1 MVRARSAAEMPVV
14 MPWAASMETV
24 KLVPYCAPF
33 FWVIMGQAEFFDHFA
48 VHRQADQAACVFDHE
63 VDGFG
68 GNELGGHQQVR
79 LRFRGLRHR

>member
-24 KLVPYCAPF
+24 KLVPYCAPVF
-33 FWVIMGQAEFFDHFA
+33 LGHHGQAEFFDHFA

-63 VDGFG
+63 VDGSG
-68 GNELGGHQQVR
+68 
-79 LRFRGLRHR
+79 